1 MTQVLLYWNHICVLH
16 RQEKAFLEKLAQALH
31 AEDIELTVRYFGL
44 GYPEHMSEY
53 LAKPDAILPDILVSA
68 DLEVF
73 EDARLFG
80 RLSPTLYPARSF
92 VPLRDSAALT
102 ICERGEQL
110 LPFLAIPL
118 VYFTREESAAL
129 DKSLC
134 EMDGLCVGG
143 VNNSA
148 VKTVVKTLLSR
159 DGEDATA
166 RFLAQANV
174 SDMPIGAYQQ
184 VRMGAGRTAL
194 VPSLYALRADGGQ
207 THLVTPR
214 GGPLLIP
221 SYFAA
226 RTSIPESIARRIANA
241 ILCQELCDFYAA
253 NGDLLVFPAC
263 TTLTSHQ
270 EGDRYLAPAQDWLA
284 HYDPA
289 AFEDFYQKHVSGA
302 RKLFSES

>member
-118 VYFTREESAAL
+118 VYFTREESTAL
-129 DKSLC
+129 DK
-134 EMDGLCVGG
+134 
-143 VNNSA
+143 
-148 VKTVVKTLLSR
+148 
-159 DGEDATA
+159 
-166 RFLAQANV
+166 
-174 SDMPIGAYQQ
+174 P
-184 VRMGAGRTAL
+184 
-194 VPSLYALRADGGQ
+194 LYALRADGGQ

>member
-16 RQEKAFLEKLAQALH
+16 RQEKAFLEKLAQALR

-92 VPLRDSAALT
+92 VPLRD
-102 ICERGEQL
+102 
-110 LPFLAIPL
+110 
-118 VYFTREESAAL
+118 SAAL

-207 THLVTPR
+207 THLVTPQ

-241 ILCQELCDFYAA
+241 IFCQELCDFYAA

>member
-16 RQEKAFLEKLAQALH
+16 RQEKAFLEKLTQALR

-73 EDARLFG
+73 EDARLFAK
-80 RLSPTLYPARSF
+80 LSPSLYPARSF
-92 VPLRDSAALT
+92 VSLRESAALT
-102 ICERGEQL
+102 ACERGTDL

-118 VYFTREESAAL
+118 VYFTRENGAAL
-129 DKSLC
+129 AQPLC
-134 EMDGLCVGG
+134 EIHGLCVGG

-184 VRMGAGRTAL
+184 VRMGAGKTAL
-194 VPSLYALRADGGQ
+194 VPSLYALRADGEQ
-207 THLVTPR
+207 TRLLTPQ

-221 SYFAA
+221 SYLAA

-253 NGDLLVFPAC
+253 NGDLIVFPAC
-263 TTLTSHQ
+263 TTLPSHQ
-270 EGDRYLAPAQDWLA
+270 ESEHYLAPAQDWLA

-289 AFEDFYQKHVSGA
+289 AFEDFYQKHVPGA
-302 RKLFSES
+302 RKLFKS